1 MEKVT
6 ENSSFMYT
14 IWLVL
19 ALICM
24 GYYIVCATY
33 AGVGSSFIFIWL
45 LGAVFFGL
53 VFAVRVLEIK
63 GIIHVAKVLRICFI
77 VIMSTGAFLF
87 IFIEALI
94 IKGMMA
100 KPKDNCDYII
110 VLGCQIRGDHITR
123 SLKNRLDVAVSYAI
137 DNPDTTIIVSGGRGK
152 GENTTEAFAMYNY
165 LVSKGIDGSRI
176 IQEDNSTDTSENMKY
191 SVQYIENTDSL
202 VGIVTN
208 NFHIARSRLLARHAG
223 FCVRKFLRIYYLYI
237 KKYLYFSLIT
247 ELLRT
252 QCKLCCHL
260 QKGIAEK
267 LVQAKRVCFSAI

>member
-6 ENSSFMYT
+6 ENSSSFMYT

-19 ALICM
+19 ALICL

-33 AGVGSSFIFIWL
+33 AGIGSSFIFIWL
-45 LGAVFFGL
+45 MGAVFFGL

-63 GIIHVAKVLRICFI
+63 GIIHVAKVFRICFI
-77 VIMSTGAFLF
+77 VIMAAGGSPFFFSEGTII
-87 IFIEALI
+87 IFTEALI
-94 IKGMMA
+94 IKGMME

-176 IQEDNSTDTSENMKY
+176 IQEDKSTDTSENMKY

-202 VGIVTN
+202 VGIATN

-223 FCVRKFLRIYYLYI
+223 LNNTCGMPAESDHVLFINYMVREAI
-237 KKYLYFSLIT
+237 
-247 ELLRT
+247 
-252 QCKLCCHL
+252 
-260 QKGIAEK
+260 GIVK
-267 LVQAKRVCFSAI
+267 DFVFGNF

>member
-45 LGAVFFGL
+45 MGAVFFGL

-63 GIIHVAKVLRICFI
+63 GIIHVAKVFRICFI
-77 VIMSTGAFLF
+77 VIMAAGASLF
-87 IFIEALI
+87 IFTEALI

-165 LVSKGIDGSRI
+165 MVSKGIDGSRI
-176 IQEDNSTDTSENMKY
+176 IQEDKSTDTSENMKY

-208 NFHIARSRLLARHAG
+208 NFHIERSRLLARHAG
-223 FCVRKFLRIYYLYI
+223 LNNTCVMPAE
-237 KKYLYFSLIT
+237 SDH
-247 ELLRT
+247 LLFINYMVREAI
-252 QCKLCCHL
+252 
-260 QKGIAEK
+260 GIVK
-267 LVQAKRVCFSAI
+267 DFVFGNF

>member
-176 IQEDNSTDTSENMKY
+176 YRKIIQ
-191 SVQYIENTDSL
+191 QI
-202 VGIVTN
+202 
-208 NFHIARSRLLARHAG
+208 HQ
-223 FCVRKFLRIYYLYI
+223 RI
-237 KKYLYFSLIT
+237 
-247 ELLRT
+247 
-252 QCKLCCHL
+252 
-260 QKGIAEK
+260 
-267 LVQAKRVCFSAI
+267 

>member
-6 ENSSFMYT
+6 ENSSSFMYT

-19 ALICM
+19 ALICL

-45 LGAVFFGL
+45 MGAVFFGL

-77 VIMSTGAFLF
+77 VIMATGASLF

-152 GENTTEAFAMYNY
+152 GENTTEN
-165 LVSKGIDGSRI
+165 R
-176 IQEDNSTDTSENMKY
+176 KY

-223 FCVRKFLRIYYLYI
+223 LNNTCGMPAESDHVLFINYMVREAI
-237 KKYLYFSLIT
+237 
-247 ELLRT
+247 
-252 QCKLCCHL
+252 
-260 QKGIAEK
+260 GIVK
-267 LVQAKRVCFSAI
+267 DFVFGNF

>member
-19 ALICM
+19 ALICL

-45 LGAVFFGL
+45 MGAVFFGL
-53 VFAVRVLEIK
+53 IFAVRVLEIK

-77 VIMSTGAFLF
+77 VIMAT
-87 IFIEALI
+87 
-94 IKGMMA
+94 

-137 DNPDTTIIVSGGRGK
+137 DNPDTIIIVSGGRGK

-176 IQEDNSTDTSENMKY
+176 IQEDKSTDTSENMKY
-191 SVQYIENTDSL
+191 SVQYIENKDSQ
-202 VGIVTN
+202 VGIATN

-223 FCVRKFLRIYYLYI
+223 LNNTCGMPAESDHVLFINYMVREAL
-237 KKYLYFSLIT
+237 
-247 ELLRT
+247 
-252 QCKLCCHL
+252 
-260 QKGIAEK
+260 GIVK
-267 LVQAKRVCFSAI
+267 DFVFGNF

>member
-19 ALICM
+19 ALICL

-33 AGVGSSFIFIWL
+33 AGIGSSFIFIWL
-45 LGAVFFGL
+45 MGAVFFGL

-63 GIIHVAKVLRICFI
+63 GIIHVAKVFRICFI
-77 VIMSTGAFLF
+77 VIMAAGASLF

-165 LVSKGIDGSRI
+165 LVSRGIDGSRI
-176 IQEDNSTDTSENMKY
+176 IQEDNSTDTSEN
-191 SVQYIENTDSL
+191 TDSL
-202 VGIVTN
+202 VGIATN

-223 FCVRKFLRIYYLYI
+223 LNNTCGMPAESDHVLFINYMVREAI
-237 KKYLYFSLIT
+237 
-247 ELLRT
+247 
-252 QCKLCCHL
+252 
-260 QKGIAEK
+260 GIVK
-267 LVQAKRVCFSAI
+267 DFVFGNF

>member
-77 VIMSTGAFLF
+77 VIMATGASLF

-137 DNPDTTIIVSGGRGK
+137 DNSDTTIIVSGGRGK
-152 GENTTEAFAMYNY
+152 GENTTEAFAM
-165 LVSKGIDGSRI
+165 SKGIDGSRI
-176 IQEDNSTDTSENMKY
+176 IQEDKSTDTSENMKY
-191 SVQYIENTDSL
+191 SVQYIENKDSL
-202 VGIVTN
+202 VGIATN

-223 FCVRKFLRIYYLYI
+223 LNNTCGMPAESDHVLFINYMVREAI
-237 KKYLYFSLIT
+237 
-247 ELLRT
+247 
-252 QCKLCCHL
+252 
-260 QKGIAEK
+260 GIVK
-267 LVQAKRVCFSAI
+267 DFVFGNF

>member
-1 MEKVT
+1 MHGILYSVC
-6 ENSSFMYT
+6 NIRRGRF
-14 IWLVL
+14 I
-19 ALICM
+19 I
-24 GYYIVCATY
+24 YIYMA
-33 AGVGSSFIFIWL
+33 AGCCL
-45 LGAVFFGL
+45 FGL

-77 VIMSTGAFLF
+77 VIMATGASLF

-176 IQEDNSTDTSENMKY
+176 IQEDKSTDTSENMKY
-191 SVQYIENTDSL
+191 SVQYIENKDSL
-202 VGIVTN
+202 VGIATN

-223 FCVRKFLRIYYLYI
+223 LNNTCGMPAESDHVLFINYMVREAI
-237 KKYLYFSLIT
+237 
-247 ELLRT
+247 
-252 QCKLCCHL
+252 
-260 QKGIAEK
+260 GIVK
-267 LVQAKRVCFSAI
+267 DFVFGNF

>member
-19 ALICM
+19 ALICL

-53 VFAVRVLEIK
+53 VFVVRVLEIK
-63 GIIHVAKVLRICFI
+63 GIIHVAKVLRIC
-77 VIMSTGAFLF
+77 
-87 IFIEALI
+87 FIEALI

-165 LVSKGIDGSRI
+165 MVSKGIDGSRI
-176 IQEDNSTDTSENMKY
+176 IQEDKSTDTSENMKY

-223 FCVRKFLRIYYLYI
+223 LNNTCGMPAESDHVLFINYMVREAI
-237 KKYLYFSLIT
+237 
-247 ELLRT
+247 
-252 QCKLCCHL
+252 
-260 QKGIAEK
+260 GIVK
-267 LVQAKRVCFSAI
+267 DFVFGNF

>member
-63 GIIHVAKVLRICFI
+63 GIIHVAKVLRIC
-77 VIMSTGAFLF
+77 
-87 IFIEALI
+87 FIEALI

-223 FCVRKFLRIYYLYI
+223 LNNTCGMPAESDHVLFINYMVREAI
-237 KKYLYFSLIT
+237 
-247 ELLRT
+247 
-252 QCKLCCHL
+252 
-260 QKGIAEK
+260 GIVK
-267 LVQAKRVCFSAI
+267 DFVFGNF

>member
-45 LGAVFFGL
+45 MGAVFFGL
-53 VFAVRVLEIK
+53 IFAVRVLEIK

-77 VIMSTGAFLF
+77 VIMATGASLF

-123 SLKNRLDVAVSYAI
+123 SQEQLMLQFYALI
-137 DNPDTTIIVSGGRGK
+137 PDTTIIVSGGKGK
-152 GENTTEAFAMYNY
+152 GENTTEAYAMYNY
-165 LVSKGIDGSRI
+165 LVSKGIDSSRI
-176 IQEDNSTDTSENMKY
+176 IQEDKSTDTSENMKY
-191 SVQYIENTDSL
+191 SVKYMDNKDAL
-202 VGIVTN
+202 AGIVTN
-208 NFHIARSRLLARHAG
+208 NFHVARSRLLARHAG
-223 FCVRKFLRIYYLYI
+223 LNNTCGIPAESDHVLFINYMVREAI
-237 KKYLYFSLIT
+237 
-247 ELLRT
+247 
-252 QCKLCCHL
+252 
-260 QKGIAEK
+260 GIVK
-267 LVQAKRVCFSAI
+267 DFVFGNF

>member
-19 ALICM
+19 ALICL

-53 VFAVRVLEIK
+53 VFVVRV
-63 GIIHVAKVLRICFI
+63 
-77 VIMSTGAFLF
+77 IMATGASLF

-165 LVSKGIDGSRI
+165 MVSKGIDGSRI
-176 IQEDNSTDTSENMKY
+176 IQEDKSTDTSENMKY

-223 FCVRKFLRIYYLYI
+223 LNNTCGMPAESDIY
-237 KKYLYFSLIT
+237 S
-247 ELLRT
+247 
-252 QCKLCCHL
+252 
-260 QKGIAEK
+260 
-267 LVQAKRVCFSAI
+267 S